1 MVKDKEYYLLHQF
14 YTSDANEAREFAHRV
29 VLEHKI
35 NFSIY
40 NDEDSDMLTIEFD
53 DKKHGILLPATVALA
68 SMWLVT
74 QLDIWTLGEVIR

>member
-1 MVKDKEYYLLHQF
+1 MFKDKEYYLLHHF

-40 NDEDSDMLTIEFD
+40 NDENSDMITIEFD
-53 DKKHGILLPATVALA
+53 NKKHGILLPATVALA

>member
-1 MVKDKEYYLLHQF
+1 MLKDKDYYLLHHF

-40 NDEDSDMLTIEFD
+40 NDENSDMLTIEFD
-53 DKKHGILLPATVALA
+53 NKKHGILLPATVALA

>member
-1 MVKDKEYYLLHQF
+1 MDKNKEYYLLHHF

-29 VLEHKI
+29 VLEHKL

-53 DKKHGILLPATVALA
+53 NKKQGILWPASLA
-68 SMWLVT
+68 IAGMWVIT
-74 QLDIWTLGEVIR
+74 QFDLWTLGEVIR